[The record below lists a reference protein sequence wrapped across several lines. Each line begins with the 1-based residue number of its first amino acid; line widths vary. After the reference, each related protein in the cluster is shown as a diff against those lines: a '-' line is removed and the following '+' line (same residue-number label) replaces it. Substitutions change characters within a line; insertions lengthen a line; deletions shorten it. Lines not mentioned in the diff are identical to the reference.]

1 MAIRPKEMHRRIRS
15 KTGGGQQ
22 MTHDLWWF
30 VLSLCG
36 VTPATAIL
44 AHISGLVLAGMAVG
58 HAVNF
63 IDEIFVD

>member
-1 MAIRPKEMHRRIRS
+1 
-15 KTGGGQQ
+15 
-22 MTHDLWWF
+22 MTHELWWF

-36 VTPATAIL
+36 VTPATVVL

-63 IDEIFVD
+63 IDEIFVS